1 MAQIEA
7 HNLSAGYSHAV
18 ITGLNLTINAGDYLC
33 IIGPNG
39 SGKTTLMKTLLRLI
53 PPISGNVIIN
63 ANAGEIGYV
72 PQQNELQKDFP
83 ASVMEVVLSG
93 FQGRLGLRPFY
104 NRHEKES
111 ALSAMNRMNIAVL
124 QGKCYRELSGGQRQR
139 VLLARALCA
148 GRKIMF
154 LDEPSTGLDPKARE
168 DMYSVLR
175 ELNAE
180 GMTVIMI
187 SHDTGT
193 PIENASRVINIGSV

>member
-93 FQGRLGLRPFY
+93 FQGRLGLRPFF